1 VNRYI
6 DAYRAHYGIEPI
18 CEVLQVAPST
28 YYAARKRP
36 PCPRRQRDEDLKV
49 HIARVFD
56 DNYGVYGVRQVWRQL
71 NREGIE
77 VARCTTERL
86 MRQLGLAGRVR
97 GRKRRTTIPADLSP
111 RPADLVERQFK
122 AHRPNQLWIAD
133 ITYVATW
140 SGFAYAAFV
149 TDVFSRRIVGWRV
162 STTLRADLA
171 LDALEM
177 AIWTRRSENLDGLVH
192 HSDRGVQYLSIVYT
206 ERLAEEGAVVSVGSR
221 GDSYDNAMAESIIGL
236 YKSELIHN
244 ERQGPWRTVEDVE
257 LATLGWVHWW
267 NTSRLLEPTGNVPPA
282 EFEANWRHARE
293 NRATGTLP
301 SVANDGGGI
310 NTPGE
315 TEPADQLVGLMTE

>member
-1 VNRYI
+1 
-6 DAYRAHYGIEPI
+6 
-18 CEVLQVAPST
+18 VLQVAPST

-36 PCPRRQRDEDLKV
+36 PCRRRQRDEDLKV

-56 DNYGVYGVRQVWRQL
+56 DNDGVYGVRKVWRQL

-86 MRQLGLAGRVR
+86 MRQLGRAGRVR

-122 AHRPNQLWIAD
+122 TQRPNQLWIAD

-140 SGFAYAAFV
+140 SGLAYAAFL
-149 TDVFSRRIVGWRV
+149 TDVFSRRIVDWRV

-177 AIWTRRSENLDGLVH
+177 AIWTRRSENLDGLMH
-192 HSDRGVQYLSIVYT
+192 HSDRGVPSTCPSSTPSGWSRRAPWCRWVHAAT
-206 ERLAEEGAVVSVGSR
+206 PTTTPWRNRSSGSTR
-221 GDSYDNAMAESIIGL
+221 ASSPTTQ
-236 YKSELIHN
+236 
-244 ERQGPWRTVEDVE
+244 RQGPWRTVEDVE
-257 LATLGWVHWW
+257 LATLGGVHWW

-293 NRATGTLP
+293 NRATGTLL
-301 SVANDGGGI
+301 SAANDGGGI